1 MALLSVKDV
10 YVSYGYIEALHGVS
24 LDIEEGSITALIGA
38 NGAGKT
44 TIVNAIS
51 GVVKYKGEV

>member
-51 GVVKYKGEV
+51 GVVK